1 VGTRWGLNTW
11 PKKSVL
17 NLFLTSSCHWIIVFP
32 MLRGMKSPYSF
43 VCTTSVVWRRQH
55 SYFCL
60 GGFNLPKCM
69 GILKIPLHSCHE
81 VDCYY

>member
-1 VGTRWGLNTW
+1 MGTRWGLNTW
-11 PKKSVL
+11 TKKSVR
-17 NLFLTSSCHWIIVFP
+17 NLFLTSSCHWTIVFP

-43 VCTTSVVWRRQH
+43 VCTASVVWHKQH

-60 GGFNLPKCM
+60 GGFNLPKCV

-81 VDCYY
+81 VDCY